1 MNLFSFKKLSSK
13 QIVTA
18 LVPQEDGLAIASLFV
33 TPAGMMTT
41 ATCEFVPWD
50 TEGAKRI
57 LRYKVRQNGLHKR
70 AFITSL
76 PLGEYTILSVNAP
89 EVPPVELKSAIRWQ
103 IKDLI
108 DFHIDDAVLDVFDAP
123 AAGINGQ
130 QKSLYVVVTRR
141 SSVAQYIK
149 PFQDVNAN
157 LTTIDIPELALRNIA
172 TKLPEDEAGVV
183 FVYLSRHKGLIIITR
198 QKTLYL
204 ARGLDVGYDVMD
216 REGPM
221 ESEADRLGL
230 EIQRSM
236 DYYDRYFMQPPI
248 SALIIA
254 PMPVEILGLVERLS
268 DNLGVST
275 SILDI
280 NKVVSSE
287 SPLDAVLQSKCLLAI
302 GAALREEKISL

>member
-1 MNLFSFKKLSSK
+1 MNLFSFNKLSSK
-13 QIVTA
+13 QTVTA
-18 LVPQEDGLAIASLFV
+18 LVPQEDGLAIVSRLS
-33 TPAGMMTT
+33 TPAGKMTISS
-41 ATCEFVPWD
+41 CEFVPWD
-50 TEGAKRI
+50 TEGTKRI

-70 AFITSL
+70 PFITSL

-89 EVPPVELKSAIRWQ
+89 EVPPIELKSAIRWQ

-141 SSVAQYIK
+141 SSVEQYIK

-157 LTTIDIPELALRNIA
+157 LATIDIPELALRNIA

-198 QKTLYL
+198 QNTLYL
-204 ARGLDVGYDVMD
+204 ARSLDFGYEVMD
-216 REGPM
+216 REESM
-221 ESEADRLGL
+221 QSEADRLGL

-248 SALIIA
+248 SDLVIA
-254 PMPVEILGLVERLS
+254 PMPVEIPGFIERLS
-268 DNLGVST
+268 ENLGINT
-275 SILDI
+275 CYLDI
-280 NKVVSSE
+280 NDVVISE
-287 SPLDAVLQSKCLLAI
+287 SRLDTVLQSKCLLAI
-302 GAALREEKISL
+302 GAALREEKVSL